1 MSKKNTTRTTVG
13 GDMIQCPYCHAY
25 SYPRLYKNPKTDEE
39 KEAIVCGSCLANLR
53 PYINAMMK
61 YEEAMKK
68 EQEKK
73 PTEENALIM
82 DNGDGTVDAY
92 VDSEKVAERVLTEMQ
107 EESMVKNAPV
117 VELSSSEGN

>member
-1 MSKKNTTRTTVG
+1 MGMSKKNTTRTTVG
-13 GDMIQCPYCHAY
+13 GDMIQCPYCHAF
-25 SYPRLYKNPKTDEE
+25 SYPRLYKNPQTDEE
-39 KEAIVCGSCLANLR
+39 KEAIVCGSCLLNLR

-73 PTEENALIM
+73 PTEENALIL

-92 VDSEKVAERVLTEMQ
+92 VDSEKVADKVLTEMK
-107 EESMVKNAPV
+107 ESSN
-117 VELSSSEGN
+117 L